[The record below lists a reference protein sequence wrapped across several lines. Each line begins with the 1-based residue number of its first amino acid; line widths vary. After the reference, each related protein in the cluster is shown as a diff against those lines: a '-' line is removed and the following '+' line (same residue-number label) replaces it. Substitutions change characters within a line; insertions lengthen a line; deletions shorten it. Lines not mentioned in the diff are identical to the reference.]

1 MIARS
6 SIATEYVVVFRTT
19 DQMSILR
26 YKGKVISSR
35 QLLLREET
43 YYSVRHRTV
52 MNLQQIKETNIEIRT
67 QIMVRTTKKDG
78 EVEPRRLNP
87 DSSKGIY
94 VTASVEADL
103 HMRAL

>member
-1 MIARS
+1 
-6 SIATEYVVVFRTT
+6 
-19 DQMSILR
+19 
-26 YKGKVISSR
+26 
-35 QLLLREET
+35 
-43 YYSVRHRTV
+43 